1 MRVLVTGATGFVG
14 DRLVSALRAAGN
26 DVVVLVGDADR
37 YDPPAGVEVR
47 RADLLDPPVSLPSVD
62 AAFYL
67 ARAGRRD
74 ADDRDRLAARSF
86 VDAAADAGVDRVVY
100 LARAGARTASAPA
113 ARREVEHILDGGDHD
128 LTTLRTAAVVG
139 AGSTTFGLI
148 RQIAGRL
155 PVILTPGWVRTD
167 RQPIY
172 VDDLLE
178 YLLGVLEAPAT
189 RNGSFEVGGPDVLTY
204 ETMLERTAEIVAG
217 RRVPVV
223 PVPVTSP
230 RLSAGWLWL
239 VTDVS
244 LSAARSTVADLRN
257 TVVVADDSIRRH
269 VDVELTPF
277 DEAVRA
283 VVGDRPTATAAP
295 AAGEA

>member
-1 MRVLVTGATGFVG
+1 
-14 DRLVSALRAAGN
+14 
-26 DVVVLVGDADR
+26 
-37 YDPPAGVEVR
+37 
-47 RADLLDPPVSLPSVD
+47 
-62 AAFYL
+62 
-67 ARAGRRD
+67 
-74 ADDRDRLAARSF
+74 
-86 VDAAADAGVDRVVY
+86 
-100 LARAGARTASAPA
+100 
-113 ARREVEHILDGGDHD
+113 
-128 LTTLRTAAVVG
+128 
-139 AGSTTFGLI
+139 
-148 RQIAGRL
+148 
-155 PVILTPGWVRTD
+155 ILTPRWVRTD

-189 RNGSFEVGGPDVLTY
+189 RNDSFEVGGPDVLTY
-204 ETMLERTAEIVAG
+204 ETMLERIAEVVAG

-223 PVPVTSP
+223 PLPVTSP

-244 LSAARSTVADLRN
+244 LSAARPTVAGLRN
-257 TVVVADDSIRRH
+257 TVVAADDSIRRH

-283 VVGDRPTATAAP
+283 VVDGRPTATAAP

>member
-1 MRVLVTGATGFVG
+1 MRVLVTGPTGFVG
-14 DRLVSALRAAGN
+14 GRLVSALRAADH
-26 DVVVLVGDADR
+26 DVVALVRDVDR
-37 YDPPAGVEVR
+37 YDPPAGVEVHGEN
-47 RADLLDPPVSLPSVD
+47 LLDPPASLPSVD
-62 AAFYL
+62 AAYYL
-67 ARAGRRD
+67 ARATRRD
-74 ADDRDRLAARSF
+74 AADRERLAARSF
-86 VDAAADAGVDRVVY
+86 VDAADDAGVDRVVH
-100 LARAGARTASAPA
+100 LGGVAGGSTAATA

-139 AGSTTFGLI
+139 AGSTTFELT
-148 RQIAGRL
+148 RQIAERL

-172 VDDLLE
+172 VGDLLE

-189 RNGSFEVGGPDVLTY
+189 RNGTFEVGGPDVLTY
-204 ETMLERTAEIVAG
+204 ETMLERTAEVVAG
-217 RRVPVV
+217 RRSPVV

-239 VTDVS
+239 VTDVP
-244 LSAARSTVADLRN
+244 LSAARPTVVGLREA
-257 TVVVADDSIRRH
+257 VVVADEGIRRH

-277 DEAVRA
+277 EEAVRA
-283 VVGDRPTATAAP
+283 AVDDRPTAAAAP

>member
-47 RADLLDPPVSLPSVD
+47 RVGLLDPPVSLPSVD

-67 ARAGRRD
+67 ARTGRRD
-74 ADDRDRLAARSF
+74 ADDRDRLAARNF

-100 LARAGARTASAPA
+100 LAHAGARTASTPA

-128 LTTLRTAAVVG
+128 LTTLRTTAVVG
-139 AGSTTFGLI
+139 AGSATFGLI

-155 PVILTPGWVRTD
+155 PVILTPRWVRTD
-167 RQPIY
+167 RQPIF
-172 VDDLLE
+172 DDLLK

-189 RNGSFEVGGPDVLTY
+189 RNASFEVGGPDVLTY
-204 ETMLERTAEIVAG
+204 ETMLEGTAEVVAG
-217 RRVPVV
+217 RRVPAV
-223 PVPVTSP
+223 PVPMTSP
-230 RLSAGWLWL
+230 RRSAGWLWL

-244 LSAARSTVADLRN
+244 LSAARPTIADLRN
-257 TVVVADDSIRRH
+257 AVVVADDSIRRH

-283 VVGDRPTATAAP
+283 VVDRPTATAAP

>member
-14 DRLVSALRAAGN
+14 GRLVSALRAAGN

-67 ARAGRRD
+67 ARTGRRD

-86 VDAAADAGVDRVVY
+86 VDAAADAGVNRVVY

-113 ARREVEHILDGGDHD
+113 VRREVEHILDGGDHD

-139 AGSTTFGLI
+139 AGSTTFGLV
-148 RQIAGRL
+148 RQIAGQL
-155 PVILTPGWVRTD
+155 PVILTPRWVRTD

-189 RNGSFEVGGPDVLTY
+189 RNDSFEVGGPDVLTY

-283 VVGDRPTATAAP
+283 VVDGRPTATAAP